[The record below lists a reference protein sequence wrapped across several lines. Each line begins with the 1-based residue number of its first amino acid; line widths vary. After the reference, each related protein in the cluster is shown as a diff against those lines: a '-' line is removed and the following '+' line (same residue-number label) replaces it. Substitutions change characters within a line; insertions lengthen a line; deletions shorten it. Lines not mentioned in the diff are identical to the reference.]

1 MQVRRRDA
9 HGAPRPRLEE
19 RIMNSTHS
27 TCGPGWAD
35 KKWMLHAHLVG
46 SNSAKAGRDSCGAW
60 VVRLLPLTL
69 LLLAGCIGTASEM
82 SRSADQAAVGG
93 DGGQKP
99 PNPTPNPN
107 PNQNP
112 EAVDRPA
119 VTLPLAPLKL
129 LPFDVRLRRV
139 ADAVGVP
146 VNDKVFD
153 AAREERLALGAHDF
167 ANGTVPD
174 ATWNSQRMA
183 SWMTAMLPVC
193 RDSRVR
199 TNLGDWKKGGVEK
212 FVQGAFGR
220 AYAAN
225 DLEDLSA
232 VTALTG
238 DDGWVVT
245 CLSLVSSAE
254 VLLQ

>member
-1 MQVRRRDA
+1 M
-9 HGAPRPRLEE
+9 
-19 RIMNSTHS
+19 
-27 TCGPGWAD
+27 
-35 KKWMLHAHLVG
+35 G
-46 SNSAKAGRDSCGAW
+46 SLA
-60 VVRLLPLTL
+60 LTV
-69 LLLAGCIGTASEM
+69 LLLAGCIGTVSEM
-82 SRSADQAAVGG
+82 SRTTDQAAAGG

-99 PNPTPNPN
+99 PNPGPNPT
-107 PNQNP
+107 PTPGP
-112 EAVDRPA
+112 EAGDRPT
-119 VTLPLAPLKL
+119 VTLPLVPLKL

-174 ATWNSQRMA
+174 PTWNSQRMA
-183 SWMTAMLPVC
+183 TWMTAMLPVC

-199 TNLGDWKKGGVEK
+199 TYLGDWKKGGVEK

-220 AYAAN
+220 AYAAS
-225 DLEDLSA
+225 DLDDLSA
-232 VTALTG
+232 VTGLTG

>member
-1 MQVRRRDA
+1 MKVRRRDA
-9 HGAPRPRLEE
+9 HGAPEPPSKK
-19 RIMNSTHS
+19 RIVNSAGS
-27 TCGPGWAD
+27 ISGSGWAD
-35 KKWMLHAHLVG
+35 PKCPLPSQLLR
-46 SNSAKAGRDSCGAW
+46 SNSTKAGRDSPRAW
-60 VVRLLPLTL
+60 AALSVVLAV

-82 SRSADQAAVGG
+82 SRSMDQAAARG

-99 PNPTPNPN
+99 SDPSNPSNPSS
-107 PNQNP
+107 
-112 EAVDRPA
+112 EAVDRPT
-119 VTLPLAPLKL
+119 VTLPPTPLKL

-153 AAREERLALGAHDF
+153 AARGERLALGAHDF

-183 SWMTAMLPVC
+183 TWMTAMLPVC
-193 RDSRVR
+193 RDTRVR
-199 TNLGDWKKGGVEK
+199 TYLGDWKKGGVEK

-225 DLEDLSA
+225 DLDDLSA